1 MSLTKKID
9 QALYQRSKLNLN
21 RQVKVANPALL
32 DFASNDYLGLAS
44 QNQVKRSS
52 GGSGASV
59 MVTGYSKAQQQLEES
74 IADYIGMP
82 AVMIFCSG
90 YQANVGILQA
100 LLDEQDQVLIDK
112 LCHAS
117 IIDGLRLSGAN
128 WRRYRHQQH
137 DHLAQLAQPNTQ
149 LVVSEGLFSMDGD
162 WLAQTEF
169 INACK
174 HSWRMVDDAHGFGL
188 RPFNTKGINLYMG
201 TFSKALGS
209 LGGFVGASAE
219 CIQYLRQFSR
229 SHVYSTALP
238 PVIIHQ
244 IQHNLAVA
252 KSNAKQEQLWQNIK
266 LWQRLTGSSLASPIQ
281 IVACTNN
288 EQALARQRQLL
299 QQGFMVGAIRRPTVA
314 TPRLRITL
322 SAKQHPEDIHK
333 LAEQVMS
340 W

>member
-1 MSLTKKID
+1 MSLSEKID
-9 QALYQRSKLNLN
+9 HALYQRSKLNLN
-21 RQVKVANPALL
+21 RQVQVANPTLK

-44 QNQVKRSS
+44 QNQAKRSS

-59 MVTGYSKAQQQLEES
+59 MVTGYSKSQQQLEEC

-82 AVMIFCSG
+82 SVMIFASG
-90 YQANVGILQA
+90 YQANIGILQA
-100 LLDEQDQVLIDK
+100 LLDKQDHVLIDK

-137 DHLAQLAQPNTQ
+137 DHLAQLVQPNTQ

-162 WLAQTEF
+162 WLDRETFTDAST
-169 INACK
+169 A
-174 HSWRMVDDAHGFGL
+174 SWRMVDDAHGFGL
-188 RPFNTKGINLYMG
+188 RAFNTEGINLYMG

-209 LGGFVGASAE
+209 LGGFVGASHE
-219 CIQYLRQFSR
+219 CIQYLRQFSH

-238 PVIIHQ
+238 PVVINQ
-244 IQHNLAVA
+244 IQHNLAIA
-252 KSNAKQEQLWQNIK
+252 KSNAKQEQLWRNIA
-266 LWQRLTGSSLASPIQ
+266 LWQRLTGSACASPIQ
-281 IVACTNN
+281 IINCATN
-288 EQALARQRQLL
+288 EQTLARQQQLL

-314 TPRLRITL
+314 SPRLRITL
-322 SAKQHPEDIHK
+322 SAKQSSADIQQ
-333 LAEQVMS
+333 LAEQVML